1 MTESLPGQSGRTG
14 AATRAHI
21 LDSAI
26 NCLVQEGV
34 AGASMSAI
42 AEKAEVSKA
51 LLHYHFVDRTRLLT
65 EVLEELAARTIA
77 RERAALEGAE
87 GSRVIDALWGWL
99 ESELRRGELR
109 VLLEL
114 GTSHHTGLRTEA
126 QAVLLRRHR
135 AGTRTVE
142 LIFEKL
148 GLKPRIAATL
158 LGVAS
163 TTFIDGLV
171 IGRTNRP
178 EEARAGFDVF
188 WLALLGLVA

>member
-1 MTESLPGQSGRTG
+1 V
-14 AATRAHI
+14 HI

-42 AEKAEVSKA
+42 AESADVSKA
-51 LLHYHFVDRTRLLT
+51 LLHYHFADRTRLLT
-65 EVLEELAARTIA
+65 EVLEELATRTIA
-77 RERAALEGAE
+77 RERVALEAAE
-87 GSRVIDALWGWL
+87 GSQAIDALWEWL
-99 ESELRRGELR
+99 ESELTRGELR

-114 GTSHHTGLRTEA
+114 GTSHDVGLRTVAE
-126 QAVLLRRHR
+126 AVLLRRHR
-135 AGTRTVE
+135 AATRTVE

-148 GLKPRIAATL
+148 GLRPRIATTL
-158 LGVAS
+158 VGVAS

-171 IGRTNRP
+171 IGRSDRP
-178 EEARAGFDVF
+178 GETRAGFDVF